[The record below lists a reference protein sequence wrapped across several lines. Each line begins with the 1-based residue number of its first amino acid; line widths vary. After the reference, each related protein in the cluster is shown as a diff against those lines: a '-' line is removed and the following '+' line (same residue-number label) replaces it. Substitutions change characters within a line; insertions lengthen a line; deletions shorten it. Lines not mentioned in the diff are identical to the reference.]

1 MILTRTR
8 MIVISVSQRKQA
20 IAIILFW
27 FLCTRKA
34 NNFATSMVTA
44 FTMYLLWSVDP
55 SVINDPS
62 TNMRFLQT
70 AKRVSHFFKTLF
82 YSFILQYF
90 MFLLI
95 LFTLHV
101 ARSSFVHLWHA
112 ISSIKKKRK
121 KKWGRNQTL
130 PPQQILWACHTAT
143 ASRNQRRHNSLT
155 ATPYR
160 GCLLPSPVPLP
171 VQLTAQL
178 RRLIVS
184 KLTCHGS
191 NCKYG
196 GDRAWKA
203 RSVWSRHPTTFKH
216 RKICN

>member
-1 MILTRTR
+1 MILTWTR
-8 MIVISVSQRKQA
+8 MIIIPVSQRKQA
-20 IAIILFW
+20 IAMILFW

-112 ISSIKKKRK
+112 ISSIKKSAKRSGEEIK
-121 KKWGRNQTL
+121 HCRHNRSCELATL
-130 PPQQILWACHTAT
+130 PQPAGTSADTI
-143 ASRNQRRHNSLT
+143 R
-155 ATPYR
+155 
-160 GCLLPSPVPLP
+160 LLPRHTEAVYSP
-171 VQLTAQL
+171 
-178 RRLIVS
+178 RLYPCLFNWLHNCGDWSCQNWHAMDQIANMAVIV
-184 KLTCHGS
+184 HGKRVAS
-191 NCKYG
+191 G
-196 GDRAWKA
+196 VGTQRL
-203 RSVWSRHPTTFKH
+203 
-216 RKICN
+216 